1 MKAKD
6 AIKTIR
12 GWAMT
17 EKKDKIEALYKM
29 YKVEFGA
36 RQQIRFQG
44 AIPSEGGLIGLGKEM
59 ELWIDSIRLRGEFE
73 WLSPLAGKV
82 MYHFMYPRKENRK
95 PDPDMKQIQS
105 IFKESVKDLAEHIVE
120 GAKAQVAQETENI
133 KNQVSVITG
142 VPKDMIEVEPRKET
156 ATEAKKS
163 DAQKTLETYAIIG
176 AVALGRLD
184 K

>member
-36 RQQIRFQG
+36 RQQKRFQG

-73 WLSPLAGKV
+73 WLSPFAGRV
-82 MYHFMYPRKENRK
+82 MYNFMYPRKEKKRK
-95 PDPDMKQIQS
+95 PDPDMKQIHKV
-105 IFKESVKDLAEHIVE
+105 FKESTQDLANNIIANVKEMQRQ
-120 GAKAQVAQETENI
+120 GTENI
-133 KNQVSVITG
+133 KEQVSELTG
-142 VPKDMIEVEPRKET
+142 VPKDMISVEPNTET
-156 ATEAKKS
+156 AEQTKKKLIS
-163 DAQKTLETYAIIG
+163 YGTMG
-176 AVALGRLD
+176 AVVRKML